1 MRGGILF
8 REQARVYALDGVSFS
23 IGENRTLG
31 LVGESGCGKS
41 TVGKTLLRLHEPT
54 SGQVFFQGEDLSRVT
69 KKRMLEL
76 RRHIQII
83 FQDPF
88 ESLNPRDTI
97 AKILEEPYLIHK
109 IGNHE
114 ERADWIRQL
123 LVKVG
128 LSESAL
134 DRYPHEFSGGQRQR
148 IGIARAIA
156 LKPKLIICDEPVS
169 ALDVSIQSQI
179 INLLLDLQQEMG
191 LSLLFISHD
200 LAVVKHIADRIAVM
214 YLGKIVEMAD
224 ARTLYG
230 TPLHPYT
237 QALIDAI
244 PAPNPGKK
252 QRIRPLAGDVPSP
265 MNPPSGCHF
274 HTRCRYAKAICER
287 DAPALHDQ
295 GNGHLVACH
304 FAGQLTRLP
313 A

>member
-1 MRGGILF
+1 MTDSLLQCKDLRKIFPVRGGILF

-88 ESLNPRDTI
+88 ESLNPRDTV

-200 LAVVKHIADRIAVM
+200 LAVVKHIADSIAVM
-214 YLGKIVEMAD
+214 YLGKIVEMAN
-224 ARTLYG
+224 ARTLYE

-265 MNPPSGCHF
+265 MNPP
-274 HTRCRYAKAICER
+274 ER
-287 DAPALHDQ
+287 LSLSHPLPIRQ
-295 GNGHLVACH
+295 SHL
-304 FAGQLTRLP
+304 
-313 A
+313 